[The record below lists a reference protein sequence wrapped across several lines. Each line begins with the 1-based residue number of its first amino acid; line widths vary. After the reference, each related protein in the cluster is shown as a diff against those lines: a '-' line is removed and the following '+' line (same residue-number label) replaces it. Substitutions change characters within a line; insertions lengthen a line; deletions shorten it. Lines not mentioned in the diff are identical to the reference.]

1 MIDKSNW
8 KSYPFTVD
16 GVDFVSLINPEGS
29 MYKSIQKVPAQVFN
43 QMNESAIRELIG
55 KVSLLSRSEIQDEL
69 DRVNEGYGQAYL
81 ALA

>member
-8 KSYPFTVD
+8 VSYPFTVD
-16 GVDFVSLINPEGS
+16 GVEFVSLIDPKGS
-29 MYKSIQKVPAQVFN
+29 MYPQISKLPTAIFSQL
-43 QMNESAIRELIG
+43 NEEAIRSLIG
-55 KVSLLSRSEIQDEL
+55 KASLLSRSEIQDEL